1 MKRNHLSD
9 ATMGIVFLSL
19 HSFSLHT
26 CYIHLFVIRVPSDC
40 LYVNAYFGSMCQF
53 VIIAV
58 VFASYGKPFPIR
70 CDPCVSW
77 NWHEARRNKEEKKS
91 ECKKKNLCG
100 AIYESSGVSFFVNN
114 EYEKIRNDFVLF
126 VRWKF
131 LFIETHMEYVRQ
143 QIPSLPMRSC
153 FFFCA

>member
-1 MKRNHLSD
+1 MLYTFIRYSGPVWLPICECIFWFDVS
-9 ATMGIVFLSL
+9 VCYYCCCFCFLWKTVSN
-19 HSFSLHT
+19 S
-26 CYIHLFVIRVPSDC
+26 VW
-40 LYVNAYFGSMCQF
+40 SMCFLKLAWSTEKQ
-53 VIIAV
+53 
-58 VFASYGKPFPIR
+58 
-70 CDPCVSW
+70 
-77 NWHEARRNKEEKKS
+77 RRKK
-91 ECKKKNLCG
+91 KWMQKKNLCG